1 VILNDQNIIFIGFM
15 GVGKTTVGQLVAQKL
30 NRKFIDTDEEIE
42 KEYGIATSEIFKKF
56 GEKVFREKEKSL
68 IISLCKQKNLVVSL
82 GGGAFLQEEI
92 RNACLSSCIVIFL
105 NLSFEKW
112 SERINL
118 IIESRPVLNGKSIE
132 EMKELFY
139 KRQEIYSNHHI
150 KIDTDNKEVED
161 IADQIIKLLE
171 NRRLQNLLHTEEG
184 DI

>member
-1 VILNDQNIIFIGFM
+1 M

-56 GEKVFREKEKSL
+56 GEKAFREREKSL
-68 IISLCKQKNLVVSL
+68 ITSLCEQNNLVLSL

-92 RNACLSSCIVIFL
+92 RNVCLSSCIVIFL
-105 NLSFEKW
+105 DLSFEKW
-112 SERINL
+112 RDRINL

-132 EMKELFY
+132 EMEELFY

-150 KIDTDNKEVED
+150 KVDTDNKEVED
-161 IADQIIKLLE
+161 IADQISKSLD
-171 NRRLQNLLHTEEG
+171 NRSILSLMHTEEG